1 VGMIGLQDNVREE
14 AAQVIAQL
22 REHGINNVVLLTGDK
37 AEKAEQLAAE
47 LGIDSFYAQATP
59 ESKVDVVRQL
69 QEQGHRVLFV
79 GDGIND
85 APVLTQANVGLA
97 MNQSTELAQQAADAV
112 LLQDHLHG
120 IVAARE
126 LSLEAMKLVNSNI
139 RLTEWVNS
147 SIMLAAALGW
157 LTPT

>member
-1 VGMIGLQDNVREE
+1 M
-14 AAQVIAQL
+14 
-22 REHGINNVVLLTGDK
+22 
-37 AEKAEQLAAE
+37 
-47 LGIDSFYAQATP
+47 
-59 ESKVDVVRQL
+59 
-69 QEQGHRVLFV
+69 
-79 GDGIND
+79 
-85 APVLTQANVGLA
+85 
-97 MNQSTELAQQAADAV
+97 

-157 LTPT
+157 LTPTASALLHNGTTLGVLLRSLAAKNAGK